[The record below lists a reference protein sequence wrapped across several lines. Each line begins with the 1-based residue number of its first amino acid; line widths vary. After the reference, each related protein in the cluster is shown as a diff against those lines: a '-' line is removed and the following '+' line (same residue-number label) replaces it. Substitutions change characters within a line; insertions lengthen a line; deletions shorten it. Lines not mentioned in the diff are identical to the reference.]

1 MKEFH
6 KESTKRD
13 SKLEKILPS
22 PRIAVVD
29 YGAGNIKSILNAL
42 NRINLENSLLTKN
55 SSDIDAADAL
65 ILPGVGAFGH
75 CMKNLLNSGLI
86 PSLENAILKK
96 KKPLLGICV
105 GMQLLAE
112 SSDEDGFH
120 SGLGWIPGHV
130 KQIKSDLRF
139 RIPHVGWNQVSLVP
153 GDSLFSSIQDGAF
166 FYFDHSYAYVGSNSY
181 ITSTASHGN
190 EITAS
195 VQLNNIHGVQFHPEK
210 SDRNGLRVFRAFGNM
225 ILSC

>member
-1 MKEFH
+1 M
-6 KESTKRD
+6 
-13 SKLEKILPS
+13 IS
-22 PRIAVVD
+22 PRIAIVD
-29 YGAGNIKSILNAL
+29 YGAGNIKSVLNAL
-42 NRINLENSLLTKN
+42 KRINLENSILTKN
-55 SSDIDAADAL
+55 ASDIEAADAL

-75 CMKNLLNSGLI
+75 CMKNLSKSGLI

-96 KKPLLGICV
+96 KKPLLGICI

-130 KQIKSDLRF
+130 KQIQTDLRF
-139 RIPHVGWNQVSLVP
+139 RIPHVGWNQVRLVP
-153 GDSLFSSIQDGAF
+153 GDSLFSNVQDGAF
-166 FYFDHSYAYVGSNSY
+166 FYFDHSYAYLGSNSY

-195 VQLNNIHGVQFHPEK
+195 IRLSNIHGVQFHPEK
-210 SDRNGLRVFRAFGNM
+210 SDRNGLRVFRAFGNI
-225 ILSC
+225 ILPC

>member
-1 MKEFH
+1 M
-6 KESTKRD
+6 
-13 SKLEKILPS
+13 IS
-22 PRIAVVD
+22 PRIAIVD
-29 YGAGNIKSILNAL
+29 YGAGNIKSVLNAL
-42 NRINLENSLLTKN
+42 KRIDLHNSILTKN
-55 SSDIDAADAL
+55 ASEIEAADAL

-75 CMKNLLNSGLI
+75 CMKNLMKSGLI

-130 KQIKSDLRF
+130 KQIQPNSKF
-139 RIPHVGWNQVSLVP
+139 RIPHVGWNQVRLVP
-153 GDSLFSSIQDGAF
+153 GDALFSKVQNDAF
-166 FYFDHSYAYVGSNSY
+166 FYFDHSYSYSGCNSY
-181 ITSTASHGN
+181 VTSTASHGT

-195 VQLNNIHGVQFHPEK
+195 IKLGNIHGVQFHPEK
-210 SDRNGLRVFRAFGNM
+210 SDRNGLRVFRAFGN
-225 ILSC
+225 IVLTC